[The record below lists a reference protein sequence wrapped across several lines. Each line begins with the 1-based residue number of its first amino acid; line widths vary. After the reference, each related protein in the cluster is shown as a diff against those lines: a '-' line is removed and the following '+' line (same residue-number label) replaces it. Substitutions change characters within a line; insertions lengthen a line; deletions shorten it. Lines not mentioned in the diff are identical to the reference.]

1 MPPARERGSKK
12 KSTIAKSI
20 QLFMEN
26 NIFIDLT
33 SKIEPNI
40 VIELP
45 DGRTDGGTDTRKI

>member
-26 NIFIDLT
+26 NIFI
-33 SKIEPNI
+33 
-40 VIELP
+40 ELAP
-45 DGRTDGGTDTRKI
+45 KNKPIMVS